1 MQQFGRSTCKASA
14 HKPGNTPT
22 LSTDKL
28 GLGPSDLSDARQLHQ
43 LSVAGCGRM
52 VATLNRCNDLQLICN
67 CFYYLSTWTKIRFW
81 QTCRVGLKFTT

>member
-14 HKPGNTPT
+14 HKPRNTPT

-43 LSVAGCGRM
+43 LLVAGCGRM
-52 VATLNRCNDLQLICN
+52 VATLNHCNDLQLI
-67 CFYYLSTWTKIRFW
+67 
-81 QTCRVGLKFTT
+81 